1 MGRDMLDTLTYA
13 KRLRSVGFTEEQAE
27 AQASALYDAVTSL
40 TATKL
45 DVVEAKNETKEVMVK
60 EFTGVRSEISD
71 FKDRTAEEFAA
82 VRSEISDFKDRTA
95 EEFAAVRSE
104 ISDFKDRTAEEFAA
118 VRSEISDFKEAV
130 AREFA
135 NVRREIAAFKEA
147 VALEFT
153 GVRRE
158 IAEIRL
164 ALQAT
169 NGRVALLNWMVGF
182 NLALTAAVLVKLLT

>member
-60 EFTGVRSEISD
+60 EFTG
-71 FKDRTAEEFAA
+71 
-82 VRSEISDFKDRTA
+82 
-95 EEFAAVRSE
+95 VRSE

-182 NLALTAAVLVKLLT
+182 NLALTAAVLVKLLA

>member
-1 MGRDMLDTLTYA
+1 MLDTLTYA
-13 KRLRSVGFTEEQAE
+13 KRLRGVGFTEEQAE

-71 FKDRTAEEFAA
+71 FKDRTAEEF
-82 VRSEISDFKDRTA
+82 TG
-95 EEFAAVRSE
+95 
-104 ISDFKDRTAEEFAA
+104 

-182 NLALTAAVLVKLLT
+182 NLALTAAVLVKLLA

>member
-71 FKDRTAEEFAA
+71 FKDSTAEEFAA
-82 VRSEISDFKDRTA
+82 VRSEISDFKD
-95 EEFAAVRSE
+95 S
-104 ISDFKDRTAEEFAA
+104 TAEEFAA

-135 NVRREIAAFKEA
+135 KVRREIAAFKEA

-169 NGRVALLNWMVGF
+169 NGRVALLNWMAGF

>member
-13 KRLRSVGFTEEQAE
+13 KRLRGVGFTEEQAE

-60 EFTGVRSEISD
+60 EFTG
-71 FKDRTAEEFAA
+71 
-82 VRSEISDFKDRTA
+82 
-95 EEFAAVRSE
+95 
-104 ISDFKDRTAEEFAA
+104 

-182 NLALTAAVLVKLLT
+182 NLALTAAVLVKLLA

>member
-60 EFTGVRSEISD
+60 EFTG
-71 FKDRTAEEFAA
+71 
-82 VRSEISDFKDRTA
+82 
-95 EEFAAVRSE
+95 VRSE

>member
-1 MGRDMLDTLTYA
+1 
-13 KRLRSVGFTEEQAE
+13 
-27 AQASALYDAVTSL
+27 
-40 TATKL
+40 
-45 DVVEAKNETKEVMVK
+45 MVK
-60 EFTGVRSEISD
+60 EFTG
-71 FKDRTAEEFAA
+71 
-82 VRSEISDFKDRTA
+82 
-95 EEFAAVRSE
+95 
-104 ISDFKDRTAEEFAA
+104 

-135 NVRREIAAFKEA
+135 KVRREIAAFKEA

-169 NGRVALLNWMVGF
+169 NGRVALLNWMAGF

>member
-1 MGRDMLDTLTYA
+1 MLDTLTYA

-71 FKDRTAEEFAA
+71 FK
-82 VRSEISDFKDRTA
+82 
-95 EEFAAVRSE
+95 
-104 ISDFKDRTAEEFAA
+104 
-118 VRSEISDFKEAV
+118 EAV

-135 NVRREIAAFKEA
+135 KVRREIAAFKEA

-169 NGRVALLNWMVGF
+169 NGRVALLNWMAGF

>member
-13 KRLRSVGFTEEQAE
+13 KRLRGVGFTEEQAE

-60 EFTGVRSEISD
+60 EFTG
-71 FKDRTAEEFAA
+71 
-82 VRSEISDFKDRTA
+82 
-95 EEFAAVRSE
+95 VRSE

>member
-13 KRLRSVGFTEEQAE
+13 KRLRGVGFTEEQAE

-71 FKDRTAEEFAA
+71 FK
-82 VRSEISDFKDRTA
+82 
-95 EEFAAVRSE
+95 
-104 ISDFKDRTAEEFAA
+104 
-118 VRSEISDFKEAV
+118 EAV

-135 NVRREIAAFKEA
+135 NVRRELAAFKEA

-182 NLALTAAVLVKLLT
+182 NLALTAAVLVKLLA

>member
-13 KRLRSVGFTEEQAE
+13 KRLRGVGFTEEQAE

-60 EFTGVRSEISD
+60 EFTG
-71 FKDRTAEEFAA
+71 
-82 VRSEISDFKDRTA
+82 
-95 EEFAAVRSE
+95 VRSE

-182 NLALTAAVLVKLLT
+182 NLALTAAVLVKLLA

>member
-13 KRLRSVGFTEEQAE
+13 KRLRGVGFTEEQAE

-82 VRSEISDFKDRTA
+82 VRSEISDFK
-95 EEFAAVRSE
+95 
-104 ISDFKDRTAEEFAA
+104 
-118 VRSEISDFKEAV
+118 EAV

-135 NVRREIAAFKEA
+135 NVRRELAAFKEA

-182 NLALTAAVLVKLLT
+182 NLALTAAVLVKLLA

>member
-71 FKDRTAEEFAA
+71 FK
-82 VRSEISDFKDRTA
+82 
-95 EEFAAVRSE
+95 
-104 ISDFKDRTAEEFAA
+104 
-118 VRSEISDFKEAV
+118 EAV

-135 NVRREIAAFKEA
+135 KVRREIAAFKEA

-169 NGRVALLNWMVGF
+169 NGRVALLNWMAGF

>member
-60 EFTGVRSEISD
+60 EFTG
-71 FKDRTAEEFAA
+71 
-82 VRSEISDFKDRTA
+82 
-95 EEFAAVRSE
+95 
-104 ISDFKDRTAEEFAA
+104 

>member
-1 MGRDMLDTLTYA
+1 MLDTLTYA
-13 KRLRSVGFTEEQAE
+13 KRLRGVGFTEEQAE

-60 EFTGVRSEISD
+60 EFTG
-71 FKDRTAEEFAA
+71 
-82 VRSEISDFKDRTA
+82 
-95 EEFAAVRSE
+95 
-104 ISDFKDRTAEEFAA
+104 

-182 NLALTAAVLVKLLT
+182 NLALTAAVLVKLLA